1 MSGKATS
8 ILVWIAIALG
18 VVAYAAAGTSK
29 VLGVE
34 QMRQAFT
41 YFNLPLWF
49 MTFIGAC
56 EIAGAIGLLIRPLSA
71 LAALGL
77 AIIMVGAIYMHLTY
91 DAPPQAVPAAVLLVL
106 MVFVA
111 WQRRPRAAVERLA

>member
-1 MSGKATS
+1 MNAKTLSVLT
-8 ILVWIAIALG
+8 WIAIALG

-29 VLGVE
+29 VLGAE
-34 QMRQAFT
+34 QMAQGFT
-41 YFNLPLWF
+41 HFNLPLWF

-56 EIAGAIGLLIRPLSA
+56 EILGAIGLLIRRVSP
-71 LAALGL
+71 LAAVCL

-91 DAPPQAVPAAVLLVL
+91 DAPPMAVPAAVLLVL

-111 WQRRPRAAVERLA
+111 WQRRPRGAI